1 MSTEKNNV
9 DQNIP
14 TWTNVHQ
21 KVLNDILQH
30 YPRTGNEFDYKFLM
44 TICAKWRSSF
54 SGKSAI
60 TDDILMK
67 KIYAS
72 FPDQIKSS
80 SRQNSQ
86 NSAYASW
93 TMAHQKFLNE
103 SLEEY
108 LRRDIDFD
116 PSFVT
121 KLFENLKK
129 NFASITEDCLFQRI
143 QETIN
148 RLN

>member
-121 KLFENLKK
+121 YFWLFCG
-129 NFASITEDCLFQRI
+129 IWRQI
-143 QETIN
+143 
-148 RLN
+148 

>member
-1 MSTEKNNV
+1 MDSLHKY
-9 DQNIP
+9 
-14 TWTNVHQ
+14 
-21 KVLNDILQH
+21 LNFF
-30 YPRTGNEFDYKFLM
+30 PF
-44 TICAKWRSSF
+44 F

-80 SRQNSQ
+80 SKQNSQ
-86 NSAYASW
+86 NSAYATW

-103 SLEEY
+103 SLDEY